1 MRVLLTG
8 GAGYVGSHVALA
20 LAAAGHQPIL
30 YDSLVTGHRR
40 AALDFPLVRAD
51 VGDRRAMLAALR
63 EHRAEAVMHF
73 AALIVV
79 SESTR
84 EPARYYEAN
93 LLKPLAMLEA
103 MREAGVRRL
112 IFSSSAAVYGEP
124 QEVPIGEQHP
134 TRPVN
139 PYGRTKLALEG
150 ALESWR
156 QAHGLGYAALRYF
169 NAAGADLTGRL
180 GEDHRPETHLI
191 PNVLA
196 VALGRR
202 PALEV
207 YGKDYPTPDG
217 TCIRDYV
224 HVGDLAQAHL
234 LALERLSPGEGRIY
248 NLGNA
253 RGHSVEEVVA
263 EARRVTGH
271 PIPLQVSP
279 RRPGD
284 AAVLV
289 ASAERAERDL
299 GWQRRASDLH
309 TIVETAWQWHR
320 QHPRGYEE

>member
-20 LAAAGHQPIL
+20 LARAGHEPII
-30 YDSLVTGHRR
+30 YDTLATGHGQ
-40 AALDFPLVRAD
+40 AALGFPLVRAD
-51 VGDRRAMLAALR
+51 VGDRSAMLASLR
-63 EHRAEAVMHF
+63 EYRAEAVMHF
-73 AALIVV
+73 AGLIVV

-84 EPARYYEAN
+84 EPTRYYEAN
-93 LLKPLAMLEA
+93 LTKPLTMLEA
-103 MREAGVRRL
+103 MREAGVGLL

-124 QEVPIGEQHP
+124 RQLPIDEEHP
-134 TRPVN
+134 TQPVN

-156 QAHGLGYAALRYF
+156 QAHGLGYVALRYF
-169 NAAGADLTGRL
+169 NAAGADPEGRL

-196 VALGRR
+196 VALGHR
-202 PALEV
+202 PALAL

-234 LALERLSPGEGRIY
+234 LALEALAPGDGRIY

-263 EARRVTGH
+263 EARRVTRH
-271 PIPLQVSP
+271 PIPVEVSS

-289 ASAERAERDL
+289 ASAERAEREL
-299 GWQRRASDLH
+299 GWQRRWSDLD
-309 TIVETAWQWHR
+309 TIVETAWRWHR
-320 QHPRGYEE
+320 QHPQGYTG

>member
-1 MRVLLTG
+1 
-8 GAGYVGSHVALA
+8 
-20 LAAAGHQPIL
+20 
-30 YDSLVTGHRR
+30 
-40 AALDFPLVRAD
+40 
-51 VGDRRAMLAALR
+51 VGDRRALLAALYER
-63 EHRAEAVMHF
+63 KVEAVMHF
-73 AALIVV
+73 AGLIVV

-84 EPARYYEAN
+84 EPGRYYEAN

-103 MREAGVRRL
+103 MREAGVPRL

-124 QEVPIGEQHP
+124 QEVPISEEHP
-134 TRPVN
+134 TQPVN

-202 PALEV
+202 PALQV
-207 YGKDYPTPDG
+207 YGNDYPTPDG

-224 HVGDLAQAHL
+224 HVADLAQAHL

-271 PIPLQVSP
+271 AIPVQVSP

-289 ASAERAERDL
+289 ASAERAEREL
-299 GWQRRASDLH
+299 GWKRRWSDLH
-309 TIVETAWQWHR
+309 TIVETAWHWHR
-320 QHPRGYEE
+320 QHPQGYEE